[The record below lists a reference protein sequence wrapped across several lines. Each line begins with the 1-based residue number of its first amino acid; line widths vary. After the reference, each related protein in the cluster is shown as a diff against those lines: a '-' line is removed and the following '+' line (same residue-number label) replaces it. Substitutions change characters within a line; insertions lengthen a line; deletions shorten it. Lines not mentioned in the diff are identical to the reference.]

1 MDIINYCWNTF
12 ETILAVQ
19 FSDFIRIYTYVY
31 TWVLPLFILQH
42 KQIDI
47 VILL

>member
-1 MDIINYCWNTF
+1 MDIINYCLNTF

-19 FSDFIRIYTYVY
+19 SSDPIRIYTYIY
-31 TWVLPLFILQH
+31 IWVLPLFIPQH